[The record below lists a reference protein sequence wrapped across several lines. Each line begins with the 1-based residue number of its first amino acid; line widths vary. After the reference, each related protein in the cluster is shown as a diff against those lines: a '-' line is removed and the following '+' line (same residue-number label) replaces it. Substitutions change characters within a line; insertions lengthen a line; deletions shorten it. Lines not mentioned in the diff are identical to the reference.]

1 MEINWDEL
9 ISEAKRVMDLAY
21 APYSHFQVGAAVL
34 SSSGKI
40 YTGCN
45 IENASFP
52 MSMCAERV
60 ALFKAIS
67 EGEKE
72 FLALAVV
79 ANSPALSAP
88 CGGCRQVIVEFAPE
102 MSIALCNNEGKR
114 KIIKAKD
121 LLPLPF
127 TKDYLEDS
135 DI

>member
-1 MEINWDEL
+1 MEINWEDL
-9 ISEAKRVMDLAY
+9 LREAKRGMDLAY
-21 APYSHFQVGAAVL
+21 APYSHYKVGAAVL
-34 SSSGKI
+34 SGSGKI

-60 ALFKAIS
+60 AIFKAFS
-67 EGEKE
+67 EGERE

-79 ANSPALSAP
+79 ANSSTLSVP

-102 MSIALCNNEGKR
+102 MPIALCNNDGKR

-127 TKDYLEDS
+127 TKDYLEDP